1 MLWKAVKVV
10 GFIVEALAFGVLMGA
25 ALTGGW

>member
-1 MLWKAVKVV
+1 MLWNAVKLV